1 MAKRANQWRGCSDLV
16 YAPIIKDD
24 VTGYETGEVKELAF
38 IKQIGAGQ
46 EQSTATVFADNT
58 AIFNTNSAIKFTRTF
73 DCLAIDGKVKAELE
87 GQYTEEGSSL
97 VLSSSS
103 AQPLLVAIGYKVYDT
118 DDTCFYVWCL
128 KGTCSFGEETIIT
141 RDDGTD
147 SNGVQMTFSALE
159 TVHKFTKNN
168 KTETQVMLEEN
179 DEKYDT
185 STFFDQVTTP
195 DTLVEKSV

>member
-1 MAKRANQWRGCSDLV
+1 MAKRDNQWRGCQDLV
-16 YAPIIKDD
+16 YALVIKDD
-24 VTGYETGEVKELAF
+24 LEGYETGEVKELGF
-38 IKQIGAGQ
+38 VKQIGAGQ

-87 GQYTEEGSSL
+87 GQYTEEGSDL

-103 AQPLLVAIGYKVYDT
+103 AQPATVAVGYKIYDT

-128 KGTCSFGEETIIT
+128 KGTCTFGEETIIT
-141 RDDGTD
+141 KDDGTD
-147 SNGVQMTFSALE
+147 SNGVQITFNALE
-159 TVHKFTKNN
+159 TVHKFTKGGRA
-168 KTETQVMLEEN
+168 TQVMLPEL

-185 STFFDQVTTP
+185 ATFFDAVTTP
-195 DTLVEKSV
+195 DTLVAKS

>member
-24 VTGYETGEVKELAF
+24 LTGIEYGEVKELAF

-87 GQYTEEGSSL
+87 GQYTEADSDL

-103 AQPLLVAIGYKVYDT
+103 AQPLQVAIGYKIYDT
-118 DDTCFYVWCL
+118 DNTCFYVWCL

-159 TVHKFTKNN
+159 TVHKFTKGGSQ
-168 KTETQVMLEEN
+168 TQVMLPEN

-185 STFFDQVTTP
+185 SKFFDSVTTP
-195 DTLVEKSV
+195 DTLVEKSA

>member
-24 VTGYETGEVKELAF
+24 VTGYETGDVKELAF

-103 AQPLLVAIGYKVYDT
+103 AQPLQVAIGYKIYDT
-118 DDTCFYVWCL
+118 DDTCYYVWCL

-159 TVHKFTKNN
+159 TVHKFTKGGS
-168 KTETQVMLEEN
+168 ETQVMVEEN

-185 STFFDQVTTP
+185 TAFFDTVTTP
-195 DTLVEKSV
+195 DTLVSKA

>member
-16 YAPIIKDD
+16 YAQVITDNAEK
-24 VTGYETGEVKELAF
+24 YETGEVKELAF

-103 AQPLLVAIGYKVYDT
+103 AQPLTVAIGYKVYDT

-159 TVHKFTKNN
+159 TVHKFAKGGS
-168 KTETQVMLEEN
+168 KTQVMVEEN

-185 STFFDQVTTP
+185 SAFFEAVTTP
-195 DTLVEKSV
+195 DTLVSKS

>member
-1 MAKRANQWRGCSDLV
+1 MKRANQWRGCSDLV

-103 AQPLLVAIGYKVYDT
+103 AQPLQVAIGYKVYDT

-159 TVHKFTKNN
+159 TVHKFTKGGSQ
-168 KTETQVMLEEN
+168 TQVMVEEN

-185 STFFDQVTTP
+185 STFFDAVTTP
-195 DTLVEKSV
+195 DTLVSRS

>member
-24 VTGYETGEVKELAF
+24 VTGYETGDVKELAF

-159 TVHKFTKNN
+159 TVHKFTKGGSQ
-168 KTETQVMLEEN
+168 TQVMVEEN

-185 STFFDQVTTP
+185 STFFDAVTTP
-195 DTLVEKSV
+195 DTLVSRS

>member
-1 MAKRANQWRGCSDLV
+1 MKRANQWRGCSDLV
-16 YAPIIKDD
+16 YAPVIKDD
-24 VTGYETGEVKELAF
+24 VTGYETGDVKELAF

-103 AQPLLVAIGYKVYDT
+103 AQPLTVAIGYKVYDT

-159 TVHKFTKNN
+159 TVHKFN
-168 KTETQVMLEEN
+168 KGGSQTQVMVEEN

-185 STFFDQVTTP
+185 TTFFETVTTP
-195 DTLVEKSV
+195 DTLVSKSA

>member
-16 YAPIIKDD
+16 YAPIVKDD
-24 VTGYETGEVKELAF
+24 ITGYETGDVKELAF

-159 TVHKFTKNN
+159 TVHRFKKGGSQ
-168 KTETQVMLEEN
+168 TQVMVEEN

-185 STFFDQVTTP
+185 TTFFDEVTTP
-195 DTLVEKSV
+195 DTLVSRS

>member
-1 MAKRANQWRGCSDLV
+1 MKRANQWRGCSDLV
-16 YAPIIKDD
+16 YAPVIRDD
-24 VTGYETGEVKELAF
+24 LTGIEYGEVKELAY
-38 IKQIGAGQ
+38 IKQIGASQ
-46 EQSTATVFADNT
+46 EQTTTPVFGDNAARFNST
-58 AIFNTNSAIKFTRTF
+58 SAIKFTRTF
-73 DCLAIDGKVKAELE
+73 DCFAIDGKVKAELE
-87 GQYTEEGSSL
+87 GQYTEDGSDL

-103 AQPLLVAIGYKVYDT
+103 AQPLTVAIGYKIYDT

-159 TVHKFTKNN
+159 TSYVFEKGGSQ
-168 KTETQVMLEEN
+168 TQVMLPEN

-185 STFFDQVTTP
+185 SKFFDSVTTP
-195 DTLVEKSV
+195 DTLVEKSA

>member
-16 YAPIIKDD
+16 YAPVIKDD
-24 VTGYETGEVKELAF
+24 LTGIEYGEVKELAF

-87 GQYTEEGSSL
+87 GQYTEADSDL

-103 AQPLLVAIGYKVYDT
+103 AQPLQVAIGYKIYDT
-118 DDTCFYVWCL
+118 DNTCFYVWCL
-128 KGTCSFGEETIIT
+128 KGTCSFGEETIVT
-141 RDDGTD
+141 SDDGTD

-159 TVHKFTKNN
+159 TVHKFAKGGSQ
-168 KTETQVMLEEN
+168 TQVMLPEN

-185 STFFDQVTTP
+185 STFFDSVTTP
-195 DTLVEKSV
+195 DTLVAKS

>member
-1 MAKRANQWRGCSDLV
+1 MAKRANQWRGCSDLD
-16 YAPIIKDD
+16 YAPIITDTAEK
-24 VTGYETGEVKELAF
+24 YETGEVKPLAF

-87 GQYTEEGSSL
+87 GQYTEADSDL

-103 AQPLLVAIGYKVYDT
+103 AQPLQVAIGYKIYDT

-159 TVHKFTKNN
+159 TVHKFEKGGSQ
-168 KTETQVMLEEN
+168 TQVMIPEN
-179 DEKYDT
+179 DKKYNT
-185 STFFDQVTTP
+185 ATFFDAVTTP
-195 DTLVEKSV
+195 DTLAEKSV

>member
-1 MAKRANQWRGCSDLV
+1 MKRANQWRGCSDLV
-16 YAPIIKDD
+16 YAPILTDNAEK
-24 VTGYETGEVKELAF
+24 YETGEVKELAF

-73 DCLAIDGKVKAELE
+73 DCLAVDGKVKAELE
-87 GQYTEEGSSL
+87 GQYTETDSNL

-103 AQPLLVAIGYKVYDT
+103 AQPLQVAIGYKIYDT
-118 DDTCFYVWCL
+118 DNTCYYVWCL

-141 RDDGTD
+141 KDDGTD

-159 TVHKFTKNN
+159 TVHKFEKGGSQ
-168 KTETQVMLEEN
+168 TQVMLPEN

-185 STFFDQVTTP
+185 STFFETVTTP
-195 DTLVEKSV
+195 DTLKTKA

>member
-1 MAKRANQWRGCSDLV
+1 MKRANQWRGCSDLV
-16 YAPIIKDD
+16 YALVTKDD
-24 VTGYETGEVKELAF
+24 ATGYETGEVKELAF
-38 IKQIGAGQ
+38 IKQVGAGQ

-87 GQYTEEGSSL
+87 GQYTEDDSDL

-103 AQPLLVAIGYKVYDT
+103 AQPATVAIGYKIYDT

-159 TVHKFTKNN
+159 TVHKFTKGGSA
-168 KTETQVMLEEN
+168 TQVMLPEN
-179 DEKYDT
+179 DTKYNT
-185 STFFDQVTTP
+185 EAFFDAVTTP
-195 DTLVEKSV
+195 DSLEALSV

>member
-159 TVHKFTKNN
+159 TVHKFNKNN

-185 STFFDQVTTP
+185 TTFFDQVTTP
-195 DTLVEKSV
+195 DTLVEKSA

>member
-16 YAPIIKDD
+16 YAPIVKDD
-24 VTGYETGEVKELAF
+24 ATGYEAGEVKELAF

-103 AQPLLVAIGYKVYDT
+103 AQPLQVAIGYKVYDT

-159 TVHKFTKNN
+159 TVHKFTKGGSQ
-168 KTETQVMLEEN
+168 TQVMVQEN
-179 DEKYDT
+179 DEMYDT
-185 STFFDQVTTP
+185 TTFFDTVTTP
-195 DTLVEKSV
+195 DTLVSRA

>member
-16 YAPIIKDD
+16 YAPVIKDD

-58 AIFNTNSAIKFTRTF
+58 AIFNTSSAIKFTRTF

-87 GQYTEEGSSL
+87 GQYTEDGSSL

-103 AQPLLVAIGYKVYDT
+103 AQPLTVAIGYKIYDT
-118 DDTCFYVWCL
+118 DDTCYYVWCL

-159 TVHKFTKNN
+159 TVHKFTKGGSQ
-168 KTETQVMLEEN
+168 TQVMVEEN

-185 STFFDQVTTP
+185 SAFFDTVTTP
-195 DTLVEKSV
+195 DTLVSRS

>member
-24 VTGYETGEVKELAF
+24 ITGYETGDVKELAF

-87 GQYTEEGSSL
+87 GQYTEDGSSL

-103 AQPLLVAIGYKVYDT
+103 AQPLLVAIGYKIYDT
-118 DDTCFYVWCL
+118 DDTCYYVWCL

-159 TVHKFTKNN
+159 TVHKFTKGGSQ
-168 KTETQVMLEEN
+168 TQVMVEEN

-185 STFFDQVTTP
+185 TTFFDAVTTP
-195 DTLVEKSV
+195 DTLVSRS

>member
-1 MAKRANQWRGCSDLV
+1 MKRANQWRGCSDLV

-24 VTGYETGEVKELAF
+24 AEGYETGEVKELAF

-46 EQSTATVFADNT
+46 EQTTATVFADNT

-73 DCLAIDGKVKAELE
+73 DCLAVDGKVKAELE
-87 GQYTEEGSSL
+87 GQYTEADSDL

-103 AQPLLVAIGYKVYDT
+103 AQPLQVAIGYKIYDT
-118 DDTCFYVWCL
+118 DNTCYYVWCL
-128 KGTCSFGEETIIT
+128 KGTCAFGEETIIT

-159 TVHKFTKNN
+159 TVHKFTKGGSQ
-168 KTETQVMLEEN
+168 TQVMLPEN

-185 STFFDQVTTP
+185 SNFFATVTTP
-195 DTLVEKSV
+195 DTLVAKS

>member
-24 VTGYETGEVKELAF
+24 VTGYETGDVKELAF

-87 GQYTEEGSSL
+87 GQYTETDSNL

-103 AQPLLVAIGYKVYDT
+103 AQPLQVAIGYKVYDT

-159 TVHKFTKNN
+159 TVHKFSKGGSQ
-168 KTETQVMLEEN
+168 TQVMLPEN

-185 STFFDQVTTP
+185 STFFDSVTTP
-195 DTLVEKSV
+195 DTLKEKSV

>member
-1 MAKRANQWRGCSDLV
+1 MKRANQWRGCSDLV

-24 VTGYETGEVKELAF
+24 STGYETGDVKELAF

-87 GQYTEEGSSL
+87 GQYTEADSDL

-103 AQPLLVAIGYKVYDT
+103 AQPLEVAIGYKIYDT
-118 DDTCFYVWCL
+118 DNTCFYVWCL
-128 KGTCSFGEETIIT
+128 KGTCTFGEETIIT

-147 SNGVQMTFSALE
+147 SNGVQMTFNALE
-159 TVHKFTKNN
+159 TTYRFN
-168 KTETQVMLEEN
+168 KGGSQTQVMIPEN

-185 STFFDQVTTP
+185 SAFFDTVTTP
-195 DTLVEKSV
+195 DTLETKSA

>member
-1 MAKRANQWRGCSDLV
+1 MSKRANQWRGCSDLV
-16 YAPIIKDD
+16 YALITKDD

-38 IKQIGAGQ
+38 IKQVGAGQ

-87 GQYTEEGSSL
+87 GQYTETDSGL
-97 VLSSSS
+97 VLSSSN
-103 AQPLLVAIGYKVYDT
+103 ATPPQVAIGYKIYDT

-141 RDDGTD
+141 KDDGTD

-159 TVHKFTKNN
+159 TVFKFN
-168 KTETQVMLEEN
+168 KGGSQTQVMIPEN
-179 DEKYDT
+179 DEKYNT
-185 STFFDQVTTP
+185 ATFFDQVTTP
-195 DTLVEKSV
+195 DTLVEVTP

>member
-24 VTGYETGEVKELAF
+24 ITGYETGDVKELAF

-103 AQPLLVAIGYKVYDT
+103 AQPLLVAIGYKIYDT
-118 DDTCFYVWCL
+118 DDTCYYVWCL

-159 TVHKFTKNN
+159 TVHRFTKGGSQ
-168 KTETQVMLEEN
+168 TQVMVEEN

-185 STFFDQVTTP
+185 TTFFDTVTTP
-195 DTLVEKSV
+195 DTLVSRS

>member
-1 MAKRANQWRGCSDLV
+1 MKRANQWRGCSDLV
-16 YAPIIKDD
+16 YAPVITDTAEK
-24 VTGYETGEVKELAF
+24 YETGEVKELAF

-87 GQYTEEGSSL
+87 GQYTEEGSDL
-97 VLSSSS
+97 VLSSSA
-103 AQPLLVAIGYKVYDT
+103 AQPLEVAIGYKIYDT
-118 DDTCFYVWCL
+118 DNTCFYVWCL
-128 KGTCSFGEETIIT
+128 KGTCTFGEETIIT

-147 SNGVQMTFSALE
+147 SNGVQMTFNALE
-159 TVHKFTKNN
+159 TTHKFAKGGSQ
-168 KTETQVMLEEN
+168 TQVMLPEN

-185 STFFDQVTTP
+185 STFFDAVTTP
-195 DTLVEKSV
+195 DTLVSKS